1 MSQFAVRLAVLIGL
15 VLAITS
21 RGASADKRIAI
32 TFDDAPRGAGA
43 LMPAEQRTRMLIDA
57 LAAAD
62 VEGAMFFSTG
72 KNLDNRGSEGEARLR
87 QYVEAGHTLANHS
100 YAHGS
105 ADGMPADAF
114 IADVERA
121 HEQLRDF
128 DGYQPWFR
136 FPFLNEGGSIERRDA
151 IRAGLT
157 RLGLEQGYVTVDN
170 YDWYLQALFDEA
182 VNSKQPVN
190 IDGWRDLYVKVL
202 LEAVAFY
209 DQIAIDTLGRSPAHT
224 LLLHENDLAALFIDD
239 LCAALRER
247 GWEIIPATEAYQDPL
262 SGDLPDTLFLGQGR
276 VAALAR
282 AAGTS
287 PRQLVHPW
295 ESQSALRALAV
306 DAGLAALATGA
317 YLDQPTPGITPE
329 KFAPGVL
336 SLPGRYEYG
345 LNASAD
351 GRELFFAVA
360 NEDHRGEIHQMRWE
374 DGAWSNAEPILVHPT
389 YSFADP
395 YLSRDGTRLYFISSR
410 PKPGT
415 DFVGQYDIWY
425 ATRLRDGWSEPR
437 QIEGTVNTDNNEYYV
452 SFTDDGTLAF
462 ASNILSESDSDYD
475 IFLAELEN
483 GAYTQPRKLTGRAN
497 TKAYEAD
504 PFIAY
509 DSSYVLYSTTR
520 RYGAGMRDIF
530 ISFREPDGSWS
541 RGFMLGNGIN
551 TDKLE
556 FCPSVT
562 RDGRFLFYT
571 SNEDIYW
578 VDAAVI
584 ELARERWRAGDD

>member
-1 MSQFAVRLAVLIGL
+1 MSSYALRLALLLGMM
-15 VLAITS
+15 LAVTT
-21 RGASADKRIAI
+21 RDASADKRIAI

-43 LMPAEQRTRMLIDA
+43 LMPAEQRTRLLIEA
-57 LAAAD
+57 LAAAEVD
-62 VEGAMFFSTG
+62 GAMFFATG
-72 KNLDNRGSEGEARLR
+72 KNLDQRGSEGETRLQ

-105 ADGMPADAF
+105 ADGMDADAF

-121 HEQLRDF
+121 HQQFSIF

-151 IRAGLT
+151 IREGLT
-157 RLGLEQGYVTVDN
+157 GLGLAQGYVTVDN

-182 VNSKQPVN
+182 VKSKRPVD
-190 IDGWRDLYVKVL
+190 IEGWRDLYVKVL
-202 LEAVAFY
+202 LDAVAFY
-209 DQIAIDTLGRSPAHT
+209 DQIAVDTLGRSPAHT

-247 GWEIIPATEAYQDPL
+247 GWKIIPATEAYEDPL
-262 SGDLPDTLFLGQGR
+262 SRELPDTLFLGQGR

-282 AAGTS
+282 VAGTS

-295 ESQSALRALAV
+295 ESESALRALAV
-306 DAGLAALATGA
+306 DAGLVDLAAGA

-336 SLPGRYEYG
+336 SLPDRYEYG

-360 NEDHRGEIHQMRWE
+360 NDDHRGEIYQMRWR
-374 DGAWSNAEPILVHPT
+374 DGAWSAAKPILAHENF
-389 YSFADP
+389 SFADP
-395 YLSRDGTRLYFISSR
+395 YLSRDGTRLYFISTQ

-415 DFVGQYDIWY
+415 EPSQQYDIWY
-425 ATRLRDGWSEPR
+425 AIRLRDGWSEPR
-437 QIEGTVNTDNNEYYV
+437 QIEGTVNTNNNEYYV
-452 SFTDDGTLAF
+452 SFTDTDTLAF
-462 ASNILSESDSDYD
+462 ASNILSESNSDYD
-475 IFLAELEN
+475 IFLAELVD
-483 GAYTQPRKLTGRAN
+483 GAYTQPRRLTGRAN

-509 DSSYVLYSTTR
+509 DGSYVLYSTTR

-530 ISFREPDGSWS
+530 VSFREADDSWS
-541 RGFMLGNGIN
+541 RGYMLGNGIN

-556 FCPSVT
+556 FCPSVS

-584 ELARERWRAGDD
+584 DLARERWHAADD